1 MLARPRRDAR
11 AGVRHLNHHH
21 GALAPPGDADLI
33 ARRIVRGARLHRLHG
48 VARQIE
54 QHAEKLVGVWEVVK
68 AEQGALP
75 VGSTIDFGKDGKAKV
90 TAVRE
95 GKESTAEGTY
105 VVDGTKL
112 TVTLKHGE
120 KEVKHAITIKKLTDT
135 EFVSENEKGKTAEFK
150 RKK

>member
-1 MLARPRRDAR
+1 MNALRVMT
-11 AGVRHLNHHH
+11 AGLLVIGLLT
-21 GALAPPGDADLI
+21 ALAAEEQKADANKD
-33 ARRIVRGARLHRLHG
+33 
-48 VARQIE
+48 
-54 QHAEKLVGVWEVVK
+54 KLVGTWEVVK

-75 VGSTIDFGKDGKAKV
+75 VGSLVDFGKDGKAKV

-95 GKESTAEGTY
+95 GKESTAEGSYT
-105 VVDGTKL
+105 VEGNKL

-135 EFVSENEKGKTAEFK
+135 EFVSENERGKTAEFK